1 MAAIDFGSLID
12 KLDDES
18 DRAALADREQQR
30 TLFLKYVVRTGN
42 FPDKRA
48 QLLKEYEAG
57 ASLTGPK
64 GVRRM
69 LGGLRR
75 ADRQRLE
82 ILCCAA
88 CQRDQDRG
96 HRLRK
101 KDPRPAA

>member
-64 GVRRM
+64 GLRRM
-69 LGGLRR
+69 LG
-75 ADRQRLE
+75 AFDLE
-82 ILCCAA
+82 YFGRPTWAITS
-88 CQRDQDRG
+88 Q
-96 HRLRK
+96 HRLR
-101 KDPRPAA
+101 PFTRIWTISGFRAS

>member
-48 QLLKEYEAG
+48 HVIGATFNGRSHVNIDGFTVARLK
-57 ASLTGPK
+57 
-64 GVRRM
+64 VH
-69 LGGLRR
+69 
-75 ADRQRLE
+75 D
-82 ILCCAA
+82 
-88 CQRDQDRG
+88 
-96 HRLRK
+96 
-101 KDPRPAA
+101 

>member
-57 ASLTGPK
+57 ASLTGTQGPPADAG
-64 GVRRM
+64 GV
-69 LGGLRR
+69 
-75 ADRQRLE
+75 
-82 ILCCAA
+82 
-88 CQRDQDRG
+88 
-96 HRLRK
+96 
-101 KDPRPAA
+101 

>member
-48 QLLKEYEAG
+48 QLLKEY
-57 ASLTGPK
+57 
-64 GVRRM
+64 
-69 LGGLRR
+69 
-75 ADRQRLE
+75 
-82 ILCCAA
+82 
-88 CQRDQDRG
+88 
-96 HRLRK
+96 
-101 KDPRPAA
+101 